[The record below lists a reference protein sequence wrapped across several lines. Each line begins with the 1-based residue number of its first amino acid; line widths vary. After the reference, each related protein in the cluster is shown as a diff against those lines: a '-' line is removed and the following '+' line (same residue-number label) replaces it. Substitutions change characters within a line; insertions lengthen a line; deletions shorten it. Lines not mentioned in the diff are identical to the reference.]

1 MMDAKNHGLVE
12 RLTEECLN
20 LYNAVFR
27 RSQQLQ
33 PLLDSSFRTGALKR
47 AIDEQR
53 TARNEM
59 EAAVDRILSAAENMM
74 AIDFS
79 NPDAAATEMANC
91 CCEIMEACSFQ
102 DITGQRLS
110 QTIETLCVVDK
121 SLDALATDH
130 MSEGDA
136 GVAMSDE
143 ASLLNGPA
151 LPGNG
156 LGQDS
161 VDALLASGKKS

>member
-1 MMDAKNHGLVE
+1 MADARNHGLVE
-12 RLTEECLN
+12 RLAEECLN
-20 LYNAVFR
+20 LYNAVFH

-33 PLLDSSFRTGALKR
+33 PLLEPSFRTGALKR
-47 AIDEQR
+47 AIDEQH
-53 TARNEM
+53 TARSEM

-79 NPDAAATEMANC
+79 DPEAAAAEMANC
-91 CCEIMEACSFQ
+91 CGEIMEACSFQ

-121 SLDALATDH
+121 SLDALETDH
-130 MSEGDA
+130 MPVNETGNKRPD
-136 GVAMSDE
+136 DT
-143 ASLLNGPA
+143 SLLNGPA